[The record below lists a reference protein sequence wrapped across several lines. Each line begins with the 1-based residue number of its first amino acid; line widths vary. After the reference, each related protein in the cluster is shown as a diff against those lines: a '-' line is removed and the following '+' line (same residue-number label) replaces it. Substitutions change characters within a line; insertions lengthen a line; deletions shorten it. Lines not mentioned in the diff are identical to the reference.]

1 MKWLL
6 ISAKKCPYAL
16 IGIGL
21 TLILLNG
28 CGVKLVAD
36 YDAATYDS
44 ILSTAKQVDTFY
56 VKLLVTPENEREYK
70 KFVDQYITI
79 EVEIRSL
86 IMRSKIHPLNEEST
100 GIAEIILAKWLK
112 YKAAHEKQNTYKSAL
127 VQLHWQ
133 RFTRLFTAMAIAE
146 EAKRLAVENT

>member
-36 YDAATYDS
+36 YDTATYDS

-70 KFVDQYITI
+70 K
-79 EVEIRSL
+79 
-86 IMRSKIHPLNEEST
+86 NEGFQPSRGGGKGT
-100 GIAEIILAKWLK
+100 QTL
-112 YKAAHEKQNTYKSAL
+112 
-127 VQLHWQ
+127 
-133 RFTRLFTAMAIAE
+133 
-146 EAKRLAVENT
+146 